1 MRRAENAP
9 EWLDRGGWPPET
21 EAGNLDD
28 VGRLLRGLGV
38 GRRAGRFLGRA
49 AGGRRGLRL
58 LDVASGSGWL
68 IEALSAGSPGA
79 WRGARAVALD
89 AGAVALR
96 RARLGRFGEDR
107 VAACRADARRLPF
120 RSRSFDVAVCT
131 GFLHH
136 LEAPELAPFL
146 GELDRVCR
154 VGWWAE
160 DLLRSRFLWLCALVG
175 ARLASRNPLT
185 RHDGPLSVRR
195 AYTLA
200 ELRRAA
206 GASGVAG
213 VRVERSGA
221 AMGAVW
227 RLSAQ
232 P

>member
-1 MRRAENAP
+1 V
-9 EWLDRGGWPPET
+9 
-21 EAGNLDD
+21 AGNLDD
-28 VGRLLRGLGV
+28 MGRLLGWLGV
-38 GRRAGRFLGRA
+38 GRRARRFLAHAA
-49 AGGRRGLRL
+49 AGRRRGLRL

-68 IEALSAGSPGA
+68 IRVLSSDAAAAGSG
-79 WRGARAVALD
+79 
-89 AGAVALR
+89 AGAVALDSGTTALE
-96 RARLGRFGEDR
+96 RARLGRFGEGG

-120 RSRSFDVAVCT
+120 RSGSFDVAVCT

-160 DLLRSRFLWLCALVG
+160 DLLRSRSLWLCALIG
-175 ARLASRNPLT
+175 AALASRNPLT

-195 AYTLA
+195 AYSLG

-206 GASGVAG
+206 EASGVEG
-213 VRVERSGA
+213 VRVERSGVA
-221 AMGAVW
+221 VGAVW
-227 RLSAQ
+227 RLAAA